1 MMSLTY
7 IFMVINKEDTLKS
20 IAMNRNVAF
29 RSGLLNFLYALIFYL
44 FNYLFLFGFSF
55 EHMFKE
61 FARHM

>member
-1 MMSLTY
+1 
-7 IFMVINKEDTLKS
+7 MVINKEDTLKS